1 MELRAR
7 IRPLSRR
14 AAFTAALGALAVSA
28 MAGAV
33 APDADAKKKRK
44 KAPVI
49 TSISPQHVA
58 IGETLT
64 IRGRNFIKGRGKNSV
79 IFKRSGARAV
89 FAKADIGT
97 AKMLKITVPEKLA
110 GQLLVADGAQVE
122 TRFGLRVLARK
133 LSKRFTRRGKAP
145 FVGPEKPP
153 VLTPPAAAADGDCDL
168 DKQINGVDPDDDN
181 DLLVDAVESRIKTD
195 GCKSD
200 SDGDGVTDGYEYQ
213 SATDLNDDEYQ
224 DPQAILPAPEKRP
237 YPNPLF
243 ADSGADYDG
252 DSLALGQEFALWKAY
267 RNPGAGL
274 NDLVYSD
281 GTQYSAYKRDGAGR
295 RPGDLVGPDPQVK
308 YGDFLSWTAA
318 AGYASVWL
326 PRGRDVT
333 GLTESPGMYELRD
346 FNQSGGALTP
356 REERYFDFDQ
366 DGKLSDDERDEDADG
381 LTNFDESSGR
391 LLSEYWRAC
400 YTKEAP
406 FPLTYAG
413 TDLVDPDSDGD
424 GVRDGADDQ
433 DHDDLPNLMELSREA
448 AATPDR
454 FRTGVCGKDVGEVLP
469 TPIRGRVN
477 PYNPCLPYIDS
488 RTCPRHPSI
497 EKPYAPFDPE
507 APNYLILN

>member
-7 IRPLSRR
+7 IRPLPRR

-28 MAGAV
+28 LAGAV
-33 APDADAKKKRK
+33 APDADAKKK

-64 IRGRNFIKGRGKNSV
+64 IRGKNFVRGRGKNSV
-79 IFKRSGARAV
+79 IFKRKGARAV
-89 FAKADIGT
+89 FVKAGIGT
-97 AKMLKITVPEKLA
+97 SKLLKVTVPEKLA
-110 GQLLVADGAQVE
+110 GQLLVSDGAQVE

-153 VLTPPAAAADGDCDL
+153 VTTPPAAAADGDCDL
-168 DKQINGVDPDDDN
+168 DKQLNGVDADDDN
-181 DLLVDAVESRIKTD
+181 DLLSDAVETRLKTD

-224 DPQAILPAPEKRP
+224 EPQSILPAPEKRP

-243 ADSGADYDG
+243 ADAGSDYDG
-252 DSLALGQEFALWKAY
+252 DALTLGQEFSLWKAY
-267 RNPGAGL
+267 RNPAAGL

-281 GTQYSAYKRDGAGR
+281 GNQYSAYKRDGAGR
-295 RPGDLVGPDPQVK
+295 RPGDLVGPDPHAK
-308 YGDFLSWTAA
+308 YAEFFGWTAA
-318 AGYASVWL
+318 SGYETVWL
-326 PRGRDVT
+326 PRGMGIT
-333 GLTESPGMYELRD
+333 GPPTIPAGAFNLRD
-346 FNQSGGALTP
+346 LNQSGGPLALN
-356 REERYFDFDQ
+356 EERYYDFDF

-381 LTNFDESSGR
+381 LTNFDESTGR
-391 LLSEYWRAC
+391 LLSGWWRSC
-400 YTKEAP
+400 YTKEQP
-406 FPLTYAG
+406 YPLTYAG

-433 DHDDLPNLMELSREA
+433 DHDDLPNVMELSREDA
-448 AATPDR
+448 AAPERIQD
-454 FRTGVCGKDVGEVLP
+454 GICGKDDGFVDP
-469 TPIRGRVN
+469 FPIRGRVN
-477 PYNPCLPYIDS
+477 PYNPCLPYVNS
-488 RTCPRHPSI
+488 RTCTRHPNF

-507 APNYLILN
+507 SLNYLVLN